1 MAIVNIK
8 PLTPASLCNINPF
21 IENNFDSLTQ
31 YQMLMKLSEKVNELS
46 EKVNELISV
55 FNDTVDSKIK
65 DYIDVQFN
73 NIMLNTIYDSES
85 ETLTMYLD
93 KSKEV

>member
-8 PLTPASLCNINPF
+8 PLTTANVCNINPF
-21 IENNFDSLTQ
+21 IENNLDSLTQ
-31 YQMLMKLSEKVNELS
+31 YQLLMKLS

-55 FNDTVDSKIK
+55 FNDTVDTNIK
-65 DYIDVQFN
+65 DYINVQFN
-73 NIMLNTIYDSES
+73 NIMLNTMYDSET

-93 KSKEV
+93 KSREV

>member
-8 PLTPASLCNINPF
+8 PLTPASVCNINPF

-31 YQMLMKLSEKVNELS
+31 YQLLTKLS

-55 FNDTVDSKIK
+55 FNDTVDTNIK
-65 DYIDVQFN
+65 DYIDKRFN
-73 NIMLNTIYDSES
+73 DIMMTAAYDEET
-85 ETLTMYLD
+85 ETLTLTL
-93 KSKEV
+93 EH

>member
-31 YQMLMKLSEKVNELS
+31 YQLLMKLS

-73 NIMLNTIYDSES
+73 NIMINTMYDSET

>member
-31 YQMLMKLSEKVNELS
+31 YQLLSKLS

-55 FNDTVDSKIK
+55 FNDTVDTKIK

-73 NIMLNTIYDSES
+73 NIMLNTMYDSES
-85 ETLTMYLD
+85 ETLTLYLD
-93 KSKEV
+93 NSKGCNVWQM

>member
-1 MAIVNIK
+1 MAIINIK
-8 PLTPASLCNINPF
+8 PLTPASICNINPF
-21 IENNFDSLTQ
+21 IENNLDSVTQ
-31 YQMLMKLSEKVNELS
+31 YQLLMKLS

-55 FNDTVDSKIK
+55 FNDTVDTKIK
-65 DYIDVQFN
+65 DYIDVQFK
-73 NIMLNTIYDSES
+73 NIMLNTMYDSET

>member
-8 PLTPASLCNINPF
+8 PLTTASLCNINPF

-31 YQMLMKLSEKVNELS
+31 YQLLMKLS

-55 FNDTVDSKIK
+55 FNDKVDTKIK
-65 DYIDVQFN
+65 DYIDERFDS
-73 NIMLNTIYDSES
+73 IMLNTMYDSET

>member
-1 MAIVNIK
+1 MAINIK
-8 PLTPASLCNINPF
+8 PLTPANVCNINPF
-21 IENNFDSLTQ
+21 IENNLDSLTQ
-31 YQMLMKLSEKVNELS
+31 YQLLMKFSEKL
-46 EKVNELISV
+46 NELISV

-73 NIMLNTIYDSES
+73 NIMLNAMYDAES

>member
-31 YQMLMKLSEKVNELS
+31 YQLLMKLS

-55 FNDTVDSKIK
+55 FNDTVDTKIK

-73 NIMLNTIYDSES
+73 NIMLNTMYDSES
-85 ETLTMYLD
+85 ETLTLYLD
-93 KSKEV
+93 KTKEV